1 MYQRKR
7 GITICLATGRLPITS
22 TPDRLADFVSEN
34 EPLTDVYS
42 AELIVPTDVYREPVV
57 IGVTDRRLVSLSDA
71 NELTSISLDH
81 VSSIRSSQTTA
92 VDYRG
97 NDYRLLLAGS
107 ALLAVTGL
115 GVATTVL
122 AGWLATSLF
131 LLVVA
136 GLLVAYFGSQGRP
149 AELTERLPDLEYW
162 EVAPVDERHRLLVGG
177 GTLTVLG
184 LSGLVALAPTVLA
197 AVLTGVVTL
206 LVGTSVWLADYAWRH
221 RRDLDGIERVR
232 TRLKEVRVGTD
243 AGNTVSFLVDPAND
257 LDRTL
262 SRGTDGVGTSESLTH
277 LGREEELL
285 RER

>member
-1 MYQRKR
+1 M
-7 GITICLATGRLPITS
+7 TS
-22 TPDRLADFVSEN
+22 TPDRLADFVSVN
-34 EPLTDVYS
+34 EPISDVYS
-42 AELIVPTDVYREPVV
+42 AVLIVPEDVYREPVV
-57 IGVTDRRLVSLSDA
+57 LGVTDRRLVSLSDA

-81 VSSIRSSQTTA
+81 VTSIRSSQTTA

-115 GVATTVL
+115 SIATTVL
-122 AGWLATSLF
+122 SGWLATSLF

-136 GLLVAYFGSQGRP
+136 GLLVAYFGSRERP
-149 AELTERLPDLEYW
+149 AEFTARIRDLEYW
-162 EVAPVDERHRLLVGG
+162 EVVPVDERHRLLVGG

-197 AVLTGVVTL
+197 AVLTLVVVLL
-206 LVGTSVWLADYAWRH
+206 LVASVWLADYAWRH

-232 TRLKEVRVGTD
+232 TKLKEVRVGTD
-243 AGNTVSFLVDPAND
+243 AGNTVSFLVDPDDD

-262 SRGTDGVGTSESLTH
+262 SRGTYGVGTSDSRTH
-277 LGREEELL
+277 LEREEGLL
-285 RER
+285 REH